1 MRKVVSLLVFATLLA
16 GAFSLAYAIP
26 AFADLKAV
34 VTIICNAY
42 TDTVVLVS
50 MSSNSKKTFPV
61 ASDTFC
67 TNFMVSMDAL
77 GWHVIHDMRTGG
89 AWFDTRTVPDACTGS
104 GCYELIFLHD

>member
-16 GAFSLAYAIP
+16 GAFSLAYAVP

-77 GWHVIHDMRTGG
+77 GWHVSTTCAPEVRGLIRGPFRTRAPGVV
-89 AWFDTRTVPDACTGS
+89 ATN
-104 GCYELIFLHD
+104 

>member
-1 MRKVVSLLVFATLLA
+1 MRKVVSLLVFVTLLA
-16 GAFSLAYAIP
+16 GAFSLAYAVP

-67 TNFMVSMDAL
+67 TNFMVSVDSL
-77 GWHVIHDMRTGG
+77 GWHVIHDMRPGCVWVDWKYVPV
-89 AWFDTRTVPDACTGS
+89 AW
-104 GCYELIFLHD
+104 